1 MNNTIIG
8 SHRVAD
14 RMLIVAG
21 GTMGDIFSLNTMIEV
36 LLAVSL
42 SAAAGFRV
50 FVPLLAMSAAAVL
63 GHFDLPTQLDWAET
77 PQALAMLAIACGLE
91 IGGYYIPWF
100 DHGLDL
106 ISTPAAMIVGT
117 LVSTSIAPDL
127 NPVMQWGLAIAAGGG
142 TAGLTKGLSN
152 ILRLTSTAISGGLT
166 NPIWATVELA
176 IALLLSVLALTVPLA
191 AGAIVLGILLIALYK
206 GWQFLANLFSSKPNQ
221 TT

>member
-1 MNNTIIG
+1 
-8 SHRVAD
+8 
-14 RMLIVAG
+14 
-21 GTMGDIFSLNTMIEV
+21 MGDIFSLNTIVEV

-50 FVPLLAMSAAAVL
+50 FVPLLVVSAAAVL

-77 PQALAMLAIACGLE
+77 PQALVMLAIACGLE

-100 DHGLDL
+100 DHGLDV

-117 LVSTSIAPDL
+117 LVSASIAPDL
-127 NPVMQWGLAIAAGGG
+127 NPIMQWGLAIAAGGG

-166 NPIWATVELA
+166 NPVWATVELA
-176 IALLLSVLALTVPLA
+176 LAFVLSILAITVPLA
-191 AGAIVLGILLIALYK
+191 AGAIVIGILLFAGYK
-206 GWQFLANLFSSKPNQ
+206 IWQFLAKLFASNPDKPNP
-221 TT
+221 TL